1 MPGQRSTR
9 LALTPVMWRALCR
22 EQKMLMRAS
31 GNGWGVRHTG
41 RFYDEC
47 KRRYSLKLWK
57 AFNMVF
63 NCLPI
68 AAIVS
73 FDTLVFPTCCL
84 SREQRQ
90 NLIES
95 IGEYQLR

>member
-1 MPGQRSTR
+1 
-9 LALTPVMWRALCR
+9 
-22 EQKMLMRAS
+22 MLMRTS
-31 GNGWGVRHTG
+31 GNGGVRNTG

-73 FDTLVFPTCCL
+73 FEHLCFPDVLPLL
-84 SREQRQ
+84 SAA
-90 NLIES
+90 ES
-95 IGEYQLR
+95 RGKT

>member
-1 MPGQRSTR
+1 MAEAPEAAV
-9 LALTPVMWRALCR
+9 ALLKTGV
-22 EQKMLMRAS
+22 LM
-31 GNGWGVRHTG
+31 GVRDTG

-73 FDTLVFPTCCL
+73 SWPPIACSPPLMCALLRAL
-84 SREQRQ
+84 S
-90 NLIES
+90 
-95 IGEYQLR
+95 

>member
-1 MPGQRSTR
+1 M
-9 LALTPVMWRALCR
+9 MWRA
-22 EQKMLMRAS
+22 QKMLMLAS
-31 GNGWGVRHTG
+31 GNWGVRHTG

-73 FDTLVFPTCCL
+73 FEHPCFPLLPLLCHVDACG
-84 SREQRQ
+84 SGH
-90 NLIES
+90 LIEA
-95 IGEYQLR
+95 IVEYQLR

>member
-1 MPGQRSTR
+1 MPRCRRGQAVR
-9 LALTPVMWRALCR
+9 V
-22 EQKMLMRAS
+22 
-31 GNGWGVRHTG
+31 GVAEAGVTVLRTG
-41 RFYDEC
+41 KTGVLISRGPLLNAARFYDEC

-73 FDTLVFPTCCL
+73 SWPPVSCL
-84 SREQRQ
+84 PPP
-90 NLIES
+90 LCA
-95 IGEYQLR
+95 L

>member
-1 MPGQRSTR
+1 VR
-9 LALTPVMWRALCR
+9 V
-22 EQKMLMRAS
+22 
-31 GNGWGVRHTG
+31 GVAEAGVTVLRTG
-41 RFYDEC
+41 KTGVLISRGPLLNAARFYDEC

-73 FDTLVFPTCCL
+73 SCPRFLLASTPVCPVTPSFERAACKH
-84 SREQRQ
+84 SRARPC
-90 NLIES
+90 
-95 IGEYQLR
+95 YTP

>member
-1 MPGQRSTR
+1 
-9 LALTPVMWRALCR
+9 
-22 EQKMLMRAS
+22 MLMRAS
-31 GNGWGVRHTG
+31 GNGGVRNTG

-73 FDTLVFPTCCL
+73 FENLGFPDLLPLL
-84 SREQRQ
+84 SAAESRGQ
-90 NLIES
+90 NLMEA